1 MNSIIELFRKELIDI
16 ACLKD
21 NTVRIYLEA
30 LYAYADY
37 AKSVLRINLVD
48 SQTRHLHKWLYC
60 LKTKSKG
67 YNFIK
72 DTSVAFNRFFAFLVK
87 TGHRE
92 SNPADNL
99 PRVKVPRS
107 TRNKPLATHTLVK
120 LLDSCDKSRWM
131 GMRNFT
137 IIAMLWALG
146 LRVNELR
153 AIKRRDIDLEYDPGT
168 RTGTI
173 LVHGKGGK
181 ERTLFIVDDLF
192 DTLFDYLS
200 LKKTPK
206 SRNSLIFPGTK
217 GPVIGTTRVR
227 QMIMETAIR
236 AGITSRVTPHVFR
249 HTFATDMYNRDVPVE
264 AIKDMMGHESV
275 RETSVYVHIT
285 DELQAIAL
293 KKLSLKERV

>member
-1 MNSIIELFRKELIDI
+1 MNTFVELFRKELIEI

-21 NTVRIYLEA
+21 NTVAVYLEA

-37 AKSVLRINLVD
+37 AKSVLHINLVD
-48 SQTRHLHKWLYC
+48 SKARHLHKWLYC
-60 LKTKSKG
+60 LKANNKG
-67 YNFIK
+67 CNFIK
-72 DTSVAFNRFFAFLVK
+72 NSKVVLNKFFAFLVK

-92 SNPADNL
+92 SNPTDKL
-99 PRVKVPRS
+99 PRIKIPQS
-107 TRNKPLATHTLVK
+107 TLNKPLAKHTLVK
-120 LLDSCDKSRWM
+120 LLNSCNKTTWM

-153 AIKRRDIDLEYDPGT
+153 AIKRRDIDLEYDPGNK
-168 RTGTI
+168 TGTL

-181 ERTLFIVDDLF
+181 ERTLFIVDLLF
-192 DTLFDYLS
+192 DTLFRYLR

-206 SRNSLIFPGTK
+206 SPNSLIFCCSK
-217 GPVIGTTRVR
+217 GPVIGRSRVR
-227 QMIMETAIR
+227 QMIMETAAK

-249 HTFATDMYNRDVPVE
+249 HTFATDMYNREVPLE
-264 AIKDMMGHESV
+264 AIMEMMGHESI

-285 DELQAIAL
+285 DELQAMAL
-293 KKLSLKERV
+293 NKLSLKERV

>member
-1 MNSIIELFRKELIDI
+1 MNTFIELFRKELLEI

-21 NTVRIYLEA
+21 NTVGIYLQA

-48 SQTRHLHKWLYC
+48 SKARHLHKWLYC
-60 LKTKSKG
+60 LKTKNKG

-72 DTSVAFNRFFAFLVK
+72 DSKVALNKFFAFLVK
-87 TGHRE
+87 AGYRE
-92 SNPADNL
+92 SNPADKL
-99 PRVKVPRS
+99 PRVKVPKS
-107 TRNKPLATHTLVK
+107 TLNKPLATHTLVK
-120 LLDSCDKSRWM
+120 LLNSCNRTKWM

-137 IIAMLWALG
+137 IIALLWALG

-153 AIKRRDIDLEYDPGT
+153 AIKRRDIDLDYDPGN
-168 RTGTI
+168 RTGTL

-192 DTLFDYLS
+192 DTLFHYLS

-206 SRNSLIFPGTK
+206 RLNSLIFPCSK
-217 GPVIGTTRVR
+217 GPVIGSSRVR
-227 QMIMETAIR
+227 QMIMETALK

-249 HTFATDMYNRDVPVE
+249 HTFATDMYSRGVPVE
-264 AIKDMMGHESV
+264 AIKDMMGHESI

-285 DELQAIAL
+285 DELQAMAL
-293 KKLSLKERV
+293 NKLSVKERV